1 MKLRSR
7 VAVLAAAGALA
18 TVGAT
23 AAMAMEHQFTG
34 AFTVYTDNSNFNG
47 SRTGVF
53 GYAPEN
59 FDKKAPAANYIES
72 RARIGYT
79 AKANDDFKF
88 VSMFELDYN
97 YWGNSSYANSR
108 GSGGALGSDSIN
120 IETKWLYLDANV
132 AKNTNVK
139 LGMQGFDDAFK
150 GTFVGAD
157 MAGLLVTHSYDKAT
171 ASVGAFRWDDTS
183 NHLFDA
189 HESND
194 GALGRQTRDFLILDG
209 KYAVSKGTKLGA
221 AYYFMKDNT
230 TVDST
235 VHMLGLNF
243 ETVAGPVNLNGF
255 VAGQFGEVEAAQ
267 KDLTAFAASLGG
279 NMKAGKGTLRFD
291 ALYASGDDGEDSSE
305 SNAWQS
311 VVSTSTRDTDESGY
325 YANEMVI
332 LGRDKNAFTIDNAI
346 VYTANNKNHGVL
358 FLAAGYDMPFSDK
371 LTGSANLGA
380 AMTDTNRAGD
390 RNSNQ
395 YLGTEINAEVV
406 YTLTPNVTLSARGAY
421 VFLGD
426 FYQDA
431 ALNGTPDDPYD
442 FKLLARYAF

>member
-1 MKLRSR
+1 MKLRSTA
-7 VAVLAAAGALA
+7 AVLAAAGALTA
-18 TVGAT
+18 VGAT
-23 AAMAMEHQFTG
+23 TALAFEHQFSG

-47 SRTGVF
+47 SRAGTF
-53 GYAPEN
+53 GYSPEL
-59 FDKKAPAANYIES
+59 FEKKAPDANYIES
-72 RARIGYT
+72 RARLGYT

-97 YWGNSSYANSR
+97 YWGNSSYADRR

-132 AKNTNVK
+132 GKNTNVK

-157 MAGLLVTHSYDKAT
+157 MAGLLVTHSYSKAT

-183 NHLFDA
+183 TLDFS
-189 HESND
+189 SNQD
-194 GALGRQTRDFLILDG
+194 NRALGRQTRDFLVLDG
-209 KYAVSKGTKLGA
+209 KYNLSKETKVGA

-230 TVDST
+230 VVDSS

-243 ETVAGPVNLNGF
+243 ETVAGPLNLNGF
-255 VAGQFGEVEAAQ
+255 VAGQFGEVEANQ
-267 KDLTAFAASLGG
+267 KDLSAYAASIGG
-279 NMKAGKGTLRFD
+279 NMKAGKGTLRCD
-291 ALYASGDDGEDSSE
+291 LLYATGDDG
-305 SNAWQS
+305 SNNSKSHAWQS

-346 VYTANNKNHGVL
+346 VYTANNKNRGVL
-358 FLAAGYDMPFSDK
+358 FLAAGYDLPFSDK

-380 AMTDTNRAGD
+380 AMTDTNRPGD
-390 RNSNQ
+390 KNGNQ

-406 YTLTPNVTLSARGAY
+406 YSYTQNVTLSARGAY
-421 VFLGD
+421 VVLGD
-426 FYQDA
+426 FYQGA

-442 FKLLARYAF
+442 FKLLAKYSF

>member
-1 MKLRSR
+1 MKLRR
-7 VAVLAAAGALA
+7 TAAVLAAAGAFA

-23 AAMAMEHQFTG
+23 AALAMEHQFTG

-47 SRTGVF
+47 SRAGIF
-53 GYAPEN
+53 GYVPQAFEKNAP
-59 FDKKAPAANYIES
+59 DANYIES

-79 AKANDDFKF
+79 AKANDDYKF

-97 YWGNSSYANSR
+97 WWGNSSYDNTR
-108 GSGGALGSDSIN
+108 GSGGAIGSDSIN

-132 AKNTNVK
+132 TKNTNVK

-183 NHLFDA
+183 NFDF
-189 HESND
+189 STD
-194 GALGRQTRDFLILDG
+194 QDSRALGRQTRDFMILDG
-209 KYAVSKGTKLGA
+209 KYNLSKETKVGA

-230 TVDST
+230 TVDSS

-243 ETVAGPVNLNGF
+243 ETVAGPLNLNGF
-255 VAGQFGEVEAAQ
+255 VAGQFGEVEANQ
-267 KDLTAFAASLGG
+267 KDLSAYAASLGA
-279 NMKAGKGTLRFD
+279 NMKAGKGTLRCD
-291 ALYASGDDGEDSSE
+291 LLYATGDDGTNSSK
-305 SNAWQS
+305 SHAWQS
-311 VVSTSTRDTDESGY
+311 VSSPRVGSDESGY

-346 VYTANNKNHGVL
+346 VYDANNQNRGVL
-358 FLAAGYDMPFSDK
+358 FLAAGYDLPFSDK

-380 AMTDTNRAGD
+380 AMTDTNQAGD
-390 RNSNQ
+390 KNGNQ
-395 YLGTEINAEVV
+395 YLGTEINAELV
-406 YTLTPNVTLSARGAY
+406 YKFVENVTLSARGAY

-426 FYQDA
+426 FYEDV

-442 FKLLARYAF
+442 FKLLVKYAF